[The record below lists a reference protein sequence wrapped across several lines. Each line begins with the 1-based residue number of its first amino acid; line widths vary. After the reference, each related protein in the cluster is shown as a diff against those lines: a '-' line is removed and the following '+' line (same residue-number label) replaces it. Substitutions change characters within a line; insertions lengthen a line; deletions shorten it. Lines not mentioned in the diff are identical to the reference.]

1 MAEIQ
6 KQPCINPKIITKFSW
21 SNSHSNQSSFNQPL
35 FLIGSFLKEQ
45 TLKEFNNDYADTD
58 KEIYFNK
65 LKCDLKNENIEFEM
79 TTYSKNSETS
89 ESSDTINT
97 ISDENDFENS
107 KIIKSNK
114 LYKNDISK
122 NYLLDHLNLDKEIE
136 FYYDGAKF
144 SLKVDKVLDKNAI
157 IIQRENAYLFST
169 YTITCDKKDFAKF
182 DSFITTSI
190 KFYLQFYDDDIK
202 QEENKIKL
210 FISTDDG
217 YFQTLGLRNKR
228 DIDTIYLPSKQKK
241 VIIDD
246 LNYFLDSKTV
256 KKYKQLGITHKRTYL
271 FEGVPGSGKSSFIMG
286 LASYFGYNIA
296 IVTFSP
302 KMTDNCLIRLLRI
315 LEDKEE
321 KKIFIIFEDMDCIF
335 KERKANDESR
345 NQITFSGILN
355 ALDGITTRDNMI
367 CFITT
372 NYKQHLDSALIR
384 PGRVDH
390 IMKFDYVCKE
400 QVLKIFTVF
409 TECAEKAKDFYE
421 DLTRF
426 NINISVSLL
435 QQYLLKYINKPDE
448 AIDNLDKLKKMYDDS
463 HINKEAGETGLYN

>member
-6 KQPCINPKIITKFSW
+6 KQPCINPKITTKFSW
-21 SNSHSNQSSFNQPL
+21 SNSYSNQSSFNQPL

-65 LKCDLKNENIEFEM
+65 LKCDLKNEDIEFEM
-79 TTYSKNSETS
+79 TTYCKNSETS
-89 ESSDTINT
+89 DTSDTINT